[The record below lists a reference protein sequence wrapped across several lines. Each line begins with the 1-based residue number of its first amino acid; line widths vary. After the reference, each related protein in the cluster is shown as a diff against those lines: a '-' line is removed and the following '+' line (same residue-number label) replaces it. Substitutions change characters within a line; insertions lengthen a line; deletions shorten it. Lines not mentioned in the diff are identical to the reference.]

1 MRVASV
7 PQKVVPRAQP
17 KPVRAQ
23 APAPQKAVQRL
34 AAPTARAG
42 LSRGNVALIGV
53 FGAESG
59 RHALL
64 RLPNGAVQRVRAGD
78 SVQGVQ
84 VAAVGS
90 DSVRLSGRGR
100 DTLLRLPD

>member
-1 MRVASV
+1 M

-17 KPVRAQ
+17 KPVQAQ
-23 APAPQKAVQRL
+23 APAPQKTVQRVA
-34 AAPTARAG
+34 AAPTTRTG